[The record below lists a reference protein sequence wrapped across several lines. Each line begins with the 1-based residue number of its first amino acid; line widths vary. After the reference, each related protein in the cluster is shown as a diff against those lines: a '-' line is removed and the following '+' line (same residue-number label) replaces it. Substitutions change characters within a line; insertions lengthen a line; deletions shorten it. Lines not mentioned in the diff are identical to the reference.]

1 MTDEAVYTLC
11 RFHPQLRS
19 LFLSQNNLSNFSVE
33 RISVT
38 LHELEKLSLANFID
52 VENRNRFDR
61 NYKLV
66 LMLRVSKLRC
76 YSQRDNTVRMFRSL
90 IPIPV
95 ATGADKL
102 NELFKRDVG
111 DIEDRPNEIYDDLL
125 EE

>member
-66 LMLRVSKLRC
+66 LMLRVSKLRG

-125 EE
+125 E

>member
-52 VENRNRFDR
+52 AENRNRFDR

-66 LMLRVSKLRC
+66 LMLRVSKLKG

-125 EE
+125 E